1 MGHAPWLDA
10 LPSPAACPFP
20 APTARLPT
28 HPQLS
33 PAGGVPHPGVL
44 PMEDQNGKMG
54 GGVAISQLDAN
65 FEGSTLLGVHV
76 CLKMLLK
83 YYFFPSVPV
92 SRLTYQLVQLTV
104 QSL

>member
-1 MGHAPWLDA
+1 
-10 LPSPAACPFP
+10 
-20 APTARLPT
+20 
-28 HPQLS
+28 
-33 PAGGVPHPGVL
+33 
-44 PMEDQNGKMG
+44 MEDQNGKMG